1 MRPTIRSSV
10 MESCVFPFSLHSEGI
25 QVKMYKVLGRTLLLH
40 IWQTVSGFLHGNE
53 KTQSVTRIGVWR

>member
-1 MRPTIRSSV
+1 

-53 KTQSVTRIGVWR
+53 KNAVCSKDWSMEIEKG